1 MGDQNIDQS
10 FLSGANATFIN
21 DLHKEWKAN
30 PNSVPKEWDLW
41 FKNNGDDVVLDDGP
55 SWAKKNSQ
63 VIGAI
68 DTVASV
74 RAVARG
80 IAGKGDL
87 SATDLRAAT
96 TDSIRAIMLIRAF
109 RINGHLL
116 AKLDPLNL
124 QEGDVHPELNPKT
137 YGFKDDDW
145 DRPIFI
151 DNVLG
156 MESATLRQ
164 IMEIVKETYCGS
176 IGIEFMHVQDP
187 AQKAWIQERIESIRN
202 TTEFTKRG
210 KKAIYER
217 LVGAETFEQFL
228 HKKYAGT
235 KRFGLDGSESVVP
248 AIEQILKRGSQLGM
262 KEVVIAMAHRGR
274 LNLLYNI
281 LNKTFRAIISEFLGN
296 QANPEEAGGSGDV
309 KYHMGASADREFDGN
324 NVHLSLQPNPSHLEV
339 VAPVVIGRVRAKQN
353 QHNDT
358 NDRLSVLGIVL
369 HGDAAF
375 AGQGVVAETFD
386 FSGLRGYRTGGTI
399 HIVVNNQIGFTTS
412 PNYSRSSPYCTD
424 VAKMVMAPIMHING
438 DDPEAVIHASRIATE
453 FRQKFACDVV
463 LDIISYRRYGHNEGD
478 EPAFT
483 QPIMYKKIGSHD
495 SISTIYGK
503 KLVNEGIL
511 TDQEAKDEVD
521 NHNKFLEKEFQ
532 AGANYKPNKADWLE
546 GQWANL
552 RAAHGDDRR
561 GETSVSTIDLKLIGN
576 AITTIPE
583 NIQVNKKLARIVEA
597 RKKAI
602 DTGEGIDWSTAE
614 HLAFGSLLIEGHPV
628 RLSGQDSCRG
638 TFSQRHAVFVDQ
650 VKEERYT
657 PLNNI
662 KENQENFEVIDSP
675 LSEASVLG
683 FEYGYSLTEPT
694 ALVMWEA
701 QFGDFANGAQV
712 IVDQFISSGEAK
724 WLRMSGLVMLLPHG
738 YEGQGPEHSSAR
750 LERYLQLCG
759 EDNMQVLNC
768 STPANYFHALRRQL
782 KRDFRKP
789 LIIMTPKSL
798 LRNKMCVSKLSDMAE
813 QTAFRRV
820 IKDPDINLKDKNI
833 KKVVIC
839 SGKVFYNLYEE
850 REKRKL
856 ENVKILRLEQI
867 YPFPHRTLKEE
878 LSKTPDAEV
887 VWCQEE
893 PKNMGSWFFVDRKI
907 EDVLMSY
914 KGKFLRPTYAG
925 REEAASPATGS
936 LSRHNKE
943 QADLVNQALTIE
955 NKKTSKHAAE

>member
-1 MGDQNIDQS
+1 
-10 FLSGANATFIN
+10 
-21 DLHKEWKAN
+21 
-30 PNSVPKEWDLW
+30 
-41 FKNNGDDVVLDDGP
+41 
-55 SWAKKNSQ
+55 
-63 VIGAI
+63 
-68 DTVASV
+68 
-74 RAVARG
+74 
-80 IAGKGDL
+80 
-87 SATDLRAAT
+87 
-96 TDSIRAIMLIRAF
+96 MLIRAY

-124 QEGDVHPELNPKT
+124 QEQDIHPELDPKT
-137 YGFKDDDW
+137 YGFTDDDW

-151 DNVLG
+151 EYVLG

-187 AQKAWIQERIESIRN
+187 AQKGWIQERIESIRN
-202 TTEFTKRG
+202 ATEFTKRG

-281 LNKTFRAIISEFLGN
+281 LNKPFRAIISEFLGN
-296 QANPEEAGGSGDV
+296 QANPEDAGGSGDV
-309 KYHMGASADREFDGN
+309 KYHMGASADREFDGKT
-324 NVHLSLQPNPSHLEV
+324 VHLSLQANPSHLEV

-375 AGQGVVAETFD
+375 AGQGIVAETFD

-424 VAKMVMAPIMHING
+424 VAKMVMAPIIHING
-438 DDPEAVIHASRIATE
+438 DDPEAVVHASRIATE

-483 QPIMYKKIGSHD
+483 QPVMYKTIGSHD
-495 SISTIYGK
+495 SISKIYAQ
-503 KLVNEGIL
+503 KLINQGII
-511 TDQEAKDEVD
+511 TQKEAKDEVD
-521 NHNKFLEKEFQ
+521 NHNKFLEKEFI
-532 AGANYKPNKADWLE
+532 AGSSYKPNKADWLE
-546 GQWANL
+546 GQWSNL
-552 RAAHGDDRR
+552 RSAHGDARR
-561 GETSVSTIDLKLIGN
+561 GETSVSTKMLKEVGK
-576 AITTIPE
+576 AITTVPE
-583 NIQVNKKLARIVEA
+583 GFQINKKLSRVVDA

-602 DTGEGIDWSTAE
+602 ESGEGIDWSTAE
-614 HLAFGSLLIEGHPV
+614 HLAFGSLLLEGHPV
-628 RLSGQDSCRG
+628 RLSGQDSGRG
-638 TFSQRHAVFVDQ
+638 TFSQRHSVFIDQ
-650 VKEERYT
+650 ISENRYI

-662 KENQENFEVIDSP
+662 KDKQETFEVIDSP

-798 LRNKMCVSKLSDMAE
+798 LRHKMCVSSLSDMAE

-820 IKDPDINLKDKNI
+820 IRDPNVNLKDSEI
-833 KKVVIC
+833 KRVVIC
-839 SGKVFYNLYEE
+839 SGKVFYNLLEE
-850 REKRKL
+850 REKRKI
-856 ENVKILRLEQI
+856 NNIRILRLEQI
-867 YPFPHRTLKEE
+867 YPFPSKTLKEM
-878 LSKTPDAEV
+878 LSKIPNAEV

-893 PKNMGSWFFVDRKI
+893 PKNMGAWFFVDRRI
-907 EDVLMSY
+907 EQVLVDI
-914 KGKFLRPTYAG
+914 KAKLTRPTYAG
-925 REEAASPATGS
+925 RLEAASPATGS
-936 LSRHNKE
+936 FSRHNKE
-943 QADLVNQALTIE
+943 QNDLVNDALELTT
-955 NKKTSKHAAE
+955 KKASRHAAE

>member
-1 MGDQNIDQS
+1 
-10 FLSGANATFIN
+10 
-21 DLHKEWKAN
+21 
-30 PNSVPKEWDLW
+30 
-41 FKNNGDDVVLDDGP
+41 
-55 SWAKKNSQ
+55 
-63 VIGAI
+63 
-68 DTVASV
+68 
-74 RAVARG
+74 
-80 IAGKGDL
+80 
-87 SATDLRAAT
+87 
-96 TDSIRAIMLIRAF
+96 
-109 RINGHLL
+109 
-116 AKLDPLNL
+116 
-124 QEGDVHPELNPKT
+124 
-137 YGFKDDDW
+137 
-145 DRPIFI
+145 
-151 DNVLG
+151 
-156 MESATLRQ
+156 
-164 IMEIVKETYCGS
+164 
-176 IGIEFMHVQDP
+176 
-187 AQKAWIQERIESIRN
+187 
-202 TTEFTKRG
+202 
-210 KKAIYER
+210 
-217 LVGAETFEQFL
+217 
-228 HKKYAGT
+228 
-235 KRFGLDGSESVVP
+235 
-248 AIEQILKRGSQLGM
+248 M

-281 LNKTFRAIISEFLGN
+281 LNKPFRAIISEFLGN
-296 QANPEEAGGSGDV
+296 QSNPEEAGGSGDV
-309 KYHMGASADREFDGN
+309 KYHMGASADREFDGK
-324 NVHLSLQPNPSHLEV
+324 NVHLSLQANPSHLEV

-358 NDRLSVLGIVL
+358 SDRLSVLGIVL

-375 AGQGVVAETFD
+375 AGQGIVAETFD

-438 DDPEAVIHASRIATE
+438 DDPEAVVHASRIAIE

-463 LDIISYRRYGHNEGD
+463 LDVISYRRYGHNEGD

-483 QPIMYKKIGSHD
+483 QPVMYKTIGSHD
-495 SISTIYGK
+495 SISKIYAS

-511 TDQEAKDEVD
+511 SQQEAKDEVN
-521 NHNKFLEKEFQ
+521 NHNTFLEKEFQ
-532 AGANYKPNKADWLE
+532 AGTNYKPNKADWLE
-546 GQWANL
+546 GQWSSL

-561 GETSVSTIDLKLIGN
+561 GETSVSTDNLKLIGK

-583 NIQVNKKLARIVEA
+583 KFELNKKLLRIVEG

-602 DTGEGIDWSTAE
+602 ETGEGIDWSTAE
-614 HLAFGSLLIEGHPV
+614 HLAFGSLLLEGYPV

-638 TFSQRHAVFVDQ
+638 TFSQRHSVFIDQ
-650 VKEERYT
+650 VTEERYT

-662 KENQENFEVIDSP
+662 NEKQETFEVIDSP

-798 LRNKMCVSKLSDMAE
+798 LRHKMCTSKLSEMSE
-813 QTAFRRV
+813 NTAFRRV
-820 IKDPDINLKDKNI
+820 IRDPNSKIKDKEI
-833 KKVVIC
+833 ERVVIC
-839 SGKVFYNLYEE
+839 SGKVFYDLLDE
-850 REKRKL
+850 RDKRKL
-856 ENVKILRLEQI
+856 YNIKLLRLEQI
-867 YPFPHRTLKEE
+867 YPFPTNTLKKI
-878 LSKTPDAEV
+878 LSDTPNAEI

-893 PKNMGSWFFVDRKI
+893 PKNMGAWFFVDRRI
-907 EDVLMSY
+907 EQVLTKY
-914 KGKFLRPTYAG
+914 KSKFNRPLYVG
-925 REEAASPATGS
+925 RSEAASPATGS
-936 LSRHNKE
+936 FSRHTKE
-943 QADLVNQALTIE
+943 QLDLVNQALEIVSR
-955 NKKTSKHAAE
+955 KTSRQAAE

>member
-1 MGDQNIDQS
+1 
-10 FLSGANATFIN
+10 
-21 DLHKEWKAN
+21 
-30 PNSVPKEWDLW
+30 
-41 FKNNGDDVVLDDGP
+41 
-55 SWAKKNSQ
+55 
-63 VIGAI
+63 
-68 DTVASV
+68 
-74 RAVARG
+74 
-80 IAGKGDL
+80 
-87 SATDLRAAT
+87 
-96 TDSIRAIMLIRAF
+96 MLIRAF

-281 LNKTFRAIISEFLGN
+281 LNKPFRAIISEFLGN

-503 KLVNEGIL
+503 KLVKEGIL

-561 GETSVSTIDLKLIGN
+561 GETSVSTNDLKLIGN

-907 EDVLMSY
+907 EEVLMSY

-943 QADLVNQALTIE
+943 QADLVNEALTIE

>member
-41 FKNNGDDVVLDDGP
+41 FKNNGDDVILDDGP

-281 LNKTFRAIISEFLGN
+281 LNKPFRAIISEFLGN

-561 GETSVSTIDLKLIGN
+561 GETSVSTNDLKLIGN

-614 HLAFGSLLIEGHPV
+614 HLAFGSLLLEGHPV

-914 KGKFLRPTYAG
+914 KAKFLRPTYAG

-943 QADLVNQALTIE
+943 QADLVNEALAIE